1 MSRADSEEAVPGW
14 IRQKLAALR
23 SQAVEPGQWPALA
36 DQLLTL
42 VAGQMPSPETDESDM
57 EMFSLVLHDALLGV
71 DISERYPTFWGRMM
85 AAPTLYQVFIE
96 ALALLEADGRDL
108 SPPLPPT
115 TINELAFLQKTPT
128 PQPEIVQ
135 STTGRWRIAWQVL
148 FDQLQQLLFPTPD
161 LVYRRAIPLLED
173 ESIILLHDEVTI
185 ADQPV
190 EALLEAIRPVEQPE
204 LLRLQL
210 LAAAE
215 TPLPPLQASLH
226 WGSYAYTAV
235 LDAYGHAHFPPLRL
249 DDILDE
255 AGQLRAADLRLVL
268 ETPQS

>member
-1 MSRADSEEAVPGW
+1 MSRADSEEAASGW
-14 IRQKLAALR
+14 IRQKLATLR
-23 SQAVEPGQWPALA
+23 SQAVEPGPWPVMA
-36 DQLLTL
+36 DQLLAL

-57 EMFSLVLHDALLGV
+57 EMFSLVLHDALMGV
-71 DISERYPTFWGRMM
+71 DISERYPAFWGRMM
-85 AAPTLYQVFIE
+85 AAPSLYQTFIE
-96 ALALLEADGRDL
+96 ALSLLETDGRDL

-115 TINELAFLQKTPT
+115 TINELAFLQKRPA
-128 PQPEIVQ
+128 PQPEIGQ
-135 STTGRWRIAWQVL
+135 STTGSWRVTWQVL

-161 LVYRRAIPLLED
+161 LVYRRAASLLED

-190 EALLEAIRPVEQPE
+190 EAMLEAVRPVEQPE
-204 LLRLQL
+204 LLHLQL
-210 LAAAE
+210 LVAAE

-226 WGSYAYTAV
+226 WGSYAHTAV
-235 LDAYGHAHFPPLRL
+235 LDAYGRAHFPPLRL

-255 AGQLRAADLRLVL
+255 AGQLRTADLRLVL

>member
-1 MSRADSEEAVPGW
+1 MSRADSEEAASGW
-14 IRQKLAALR
+14 IKQKLATLR
-23 SQAVEPGQWPALA
+23 SQAVEPGPWPAMA
-36 DQLLTL
+36 DQLLAL

-57 EMFSLVLHDALLGV
+57 EMFSLVLHDALMGV
-71 DISERYPTFWGRMM
+71 DISERYPAFWGRMM
-85 AAPTLYQVFIE
+85 AAPSLYQTFIE
-96 ALALLEADGRDL
+96 ALSLLETDGRTPL
-108 SPPLPPT
+108 PSPPA
-115 TINELAFLQKTPT
+115 TINELTFLQKTPPPQREIAQLT
-128 PQPEIVQ
+128 PN
-135 STTGRWRIAWQVL
+135 GWRVTWQVL

-161 LVYRRAIPLLED
+161 LVYRRAAPLLED

-190 EALLEAIRPVEQPE
+190 EAMLEAIQPVEQPE

-226 WGSYAYTAV
+226 WGSYAHTAV
-235 LDAYGHAHFPPLRL
+235 LDAYGRAHFPPLRL

-255 AGQLRAADLRLVL
+255 AGQLRTADLRLVL

>member
-1 MSRADSEEAVPGW
+1 MSRADSEEAASGW
-14 IRQKLAALR
+14 IRQKLATLR
-23 SQAVEPGQWPALA
+23 SQAMAPGQWPALA

-57 EMFSLVLHDALLGV
+57 EMFSLVLHDALMGV

-85 AAPTLYQVFIE
+85 AAPALYQAFIE
-96 ALALLEADGRDL
+96 ALSLLETDGRA
-108 SPPLPPT
+108 PLPFPPT
-115 TINELAFLQKTPT
+115 TINELAFLQKTPA
-128 PQPEIVQ
+128 PEPEIAQ
-135 STTGRWRIAWQVL
+135 SATGSWRVTWQVL

-161 LVYRRAIPLLED
+161 LVYRRAAPLLED

-190 EALLEAIRPVEQPE
+190 EALLEAVRPVEQPE

-226 WGSYAYTAV
+226 WGVYAHTAV
-235 LDAYGHAHFPPLRL
+235 LDAYGRAHFPPLRL

-268 ETPQS
+268 ESPQS